1 MMLNLTIILGT
12 LMLASSLSSA
22 RIIQE
27 EASGD
32 DSVQATLANSN
43 NNGDS
48 NSGVIRMTKAEYVRA
63 LQHLAVLGE
72 LAKDLTRLEAMD
84 IERSRKL
91 DLVDAADLMEPRA
104 IKEKPKR
111 KTFFVGRK

>member
-1 MMLNLTIILGT
+1 
-12 LMLASSLSSA
+12 MLASSLSSA

-43 NNGDS
+43 NNNGDS
-48 NSGVIRMTKAEYVRA
+48 NSGVIRMTKAEYVKA